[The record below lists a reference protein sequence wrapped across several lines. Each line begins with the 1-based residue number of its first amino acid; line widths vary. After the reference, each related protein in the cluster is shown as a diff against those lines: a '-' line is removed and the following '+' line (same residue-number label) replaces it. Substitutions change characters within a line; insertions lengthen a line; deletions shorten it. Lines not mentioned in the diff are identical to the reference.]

1 MIAFQSS
8 ASHLPSPTSPTS
20 SKAAPRPEAERRTR
34 LRRPLAALLALALTV
49 GAPAQAQVRLPALGE
64 SAAEDLSIS
73 AERELGLEIMRQARS
88 DPALLDDPV
97 LLAYVH
103 SLWQPLVAAAR
114 LRGDITAATSDLFA
128 WEAFLVLDRSVNAF
142 ALPGGFV
149 GIHLGLINIT
159 QTPDQLASVLA
170 HELAHVT
177 QRHIARSISVQQ
189 RSTLLSLATILLGVL
204 AASRANNADMA
215 NAAIIGG
222 QGVAAQGQLNFS
234 RDMEREADRIGFG
247 LLDSAGFATA
257 GMSGMFERMD
267 NASRLSDNNAYPY
280 LRSHPLTIERISEAR
295 SRTLFAGSRPSR
307 PPWLHTLMQARA
319 RVLMDTSAQGLQ
331 RLSGETSSDQLADQL
346 GALYAGALGASL
358 RREPERAEALV
369 TEALALVARAP
380 EPEADAELAL
390 KLLQVELRLSRE
402 DAAGALK
409 LLDALPAATG
419 PLAQR
424 PALLLRAQAAVAL
437 HRKSPAA
444 ATGDLRHSNQALQ
457 VWLADHPQDAT
468 AWQQLSYTT
477 DAAGLKLRSLRAAAE
492 ARATVGDL
500 LGAIDRMR
508 AAQALARSAA
518 QQDFIEGSVIDVR
531 LRELLTERRERFLQ
545 AQGSMGGPVG
555 PGNPAPSP
563 Q

>member
-1 MIAFQSS
+1 MA
-8 ASHLPSPTSPTS
+8 LGG
-20 SKAAPRPEAERRTR
+20 
-34 LRRPLAALLALALTV
+34 PLQ
-49 GAPAQAQVRLPALGE
+49 AQAQVRLPALGE
-64 SAAEDLSIS
+64 SASEDLSVS
-73 AERELGLEIMRQARS
+73 EERQLGLEIMREARR

-97 LLAYVH
+97 LLAYVQ
-103 SLWQPLVAAAR
+103 SLWQPLVQAAR
-114 LRGDITAATSDLFA
+114 QRGDITAATDDLFA

-189 RSTLLSLATILLGVL
+189 RSTLLSLATILLGIL

-215 NAAIIGG
+215 NAAIMGG
-222 QGVAAQGQLNFS
+222 QGVAVQGQLNFS

-247 LLDSAGFATA
+247 LLEGAGFATA

-295 SRTLFAGSRPSR
+295 SRTLFTGSRPSR
-307 PPWLHTLMQARA
+307 PPLLHTLMQARA
-319 RVLMDTSAQGLQ
+319 RVLMDTTAVGLQ

-358 RREPERAEALV
+358 RRDSARGESLV
-369 TEALALVARAP
+369 TEALALAARAP
-380 EPEADAELAL
+380 EREPDAELAL
-390 KLLQVELRLSRE
+390 KLLQVELRLAAQ

-409 LLDALPAATG
+409 LLDALPTTDS
-419 PLAQR
+419 PLRVR
-424 PALLLRAQAAVAL
+424 PALLLRAQAGTAL
-437 HRKSPAA
+437 HRQQPAQA
-444 ATGDLRHSNQALQ
+444 QAELRYVTQALQ
-457 VWLADHPQDAT
+457 IWLADHPQDAT

-477 DAAGLKLRSLRAAAE
+477 EAAGLKLRSLRAAAE
-492 ARATVGDL
+492 ARAMVGDL
-500 LGAIDRMR
+500 FGAIDRML
-508 AAQALARSAA
+508 AAQAMARAA
-518 QQDFIEGSVIDVR
+518 DGQDFIEASVIDVR
-531 LRELLTERRERFLQ
+531 LRELLAERRERFMQ
-545 AQGSMGGPVG
+545 AQGGGRGG
-555 PGNPAPSP
+555 PGNPQAQPR
-563 Q
+563 